1 MRKVIW
7 CCSAAGVL
15 AAGSF
20 LALAYY
26 ACRCPESFV
35 GRSMQ
40 VIAEASVAMQPLYGL
55 TSMAVRTSQAN
66 AQANETVTPIDESV
80 PDDPQP
86 VALEQPEKLPE
97 PKELVEADA
106 APIVI
111 NEQIFD
117 VDESPVIPTPKEMAE
132 MLGQEIPSKGLPL
145 VMPHCREDEDES
157 ATPPKMP
164 RADAEEAMKHT
175 VFKEWMELFQE
186 SKDDKHASAEELPP
200 PTEEESQADPKCQ
213 EDRHLHEQYPGCPR
227 TTCPSPDKNHVG
239 KQLNRVWKLDSKT
252 KKKGSEESSEEP
264 RQPSMKPHSGKD
276 KEDCPR
282 TKGVDTMEYR
292 KSDAGLDEYGPGQI
306 H

>member
-15 AAGSF
+15 TAGSF
-20 LALAYY
+20 LSLAFY
-26 ACRCPESFV
+26 ACRCPHSFV

-40 VIAEASVAMQPLYGL
+40 VIAEASIAMQPLYGL
-55 TSMAVRTSQAN
+55 TSMAMRASQASTP
-66 AQANETVTPIDESV
+66 AHETATPRDECI
-80 PDDPQP
+80 PEDPQP
-86 VALEQPEKLPE
+86 VMVSQREELPE
-97 PKELVEADA
+97 PKEVIEPDA

-111 NEQIFD
+111 NEQNFD
-117 VDESPVIPTPKEMAE
+117 LEPAPAVPAPNEFAD
-132 MLGQEIPSKGLPL
+132 LQRQEIPPKSCPIT
-145 VMPHCREDEDES
+145 MPYCRDDEDEP

-164 RADAEEAMKHT
+164 RADAEEEMKHT
-175 VFKEWMELFQE
+175 VFKEWMELFE
-186 SKDDKHASAEELPP
+186 EGNKGKDDKPTFVEELPP
-200 PTEEESQADPKCQ
+200 PTEVGLQAGPKCE

-227 TTCPSPDKNHVG
+227 TSSPYRSKG
-239 KQLNRVWKLDSKT
+239 K
-252 KKKGSEESSEEP
+252 EESSEEP
-264 RQPSMKPHSGKD
+264 RQPSKKPHSDKD